1 MNAKHFEIGYATS
14 TDDGVNYREIA
25 EIMSCLGY
33 QMNHSSARNYVI
45 RVMNKFAE
53 KLCEVWNVSTDDANV
68 SRIAKDP
75 RFQSAIAEMMQCI
88 EANRR
93 ESAKENY

>member
-33 QMNHSSARNYVI
+33 KMNHSSARNYVI
-45 RVMNKFAE
+45 RVMNKFATE
-53 KLCEVWNVSTDDANV
+53 LCTLWGQPTDDENIA
-68 SRIAKDP
+68 RIAKDP
-75 RFQSAIAEMMQCI
+75 RFQSAIAEIMQCI

-93 ESAKENY
+93 TTAKESY